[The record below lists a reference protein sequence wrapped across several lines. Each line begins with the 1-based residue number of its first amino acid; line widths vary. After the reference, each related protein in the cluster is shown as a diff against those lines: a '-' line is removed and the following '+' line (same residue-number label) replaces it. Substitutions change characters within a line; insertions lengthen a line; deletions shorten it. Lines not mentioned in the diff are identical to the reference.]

1 MEIQMALGKQAK
13 VLTDKQVKV
22 VLAYLA
28 GTRNA
33 ARNRVM
39 FLLSL
44 HAGLRAKEIAEVSWA
59 MVTNGDGEIGDEI
72 SLTNAAA
79 KGNAGGGVVALS
91 AVLKEALVEL
101 AVWQGTSGNI
111 VKTGRGKSMSA
122 QVITNWFYTLY
133 RDLGFEGCSSHSGR
147 RTAITRWAR
156 NISQVGGSMRDVQS
170 LARHSSLALTQ
181 RYVETNSDAMK
192 SVVNR

>member
-1 MEIQMALGKQAK
+1 MALGKQAK

>member
-1 MEIQMALGKQAK
+1 MALGKQAK
-13 VLTDKQVKV
+13 VLTDKQAKV
-22 VLAYLA
+22 VLSYLA
-28 GTRNA
+28 STRNA

-59 MVTNGDGEIGDEI
+59 MVTNGNGEICDEI
-72 SLTNAAA
+72 ALTNTAA
-79 KGNAGGGVVALS
+79 KGSAGGGVIALS

-111 VKTGRGKSMSA
+111 VKTARGKAMSA

-156 NISQVGGSMRDVQS
+156 NISQVGGSMRDVQA

-192 SVVNR
+192 AVVNR

>member
-1 MEIQMALGKQAK
+1 MALGKQAK
-13 VLTDKQVKV
+13 VLTDKQAKV
-22 VLAYLA
+22 VLSYLA

-44 HAGLRAKEIAEVSWA
+44 HAGLRAKEVAEVSWS

-72 SLTNAAA
+72 ALTNAAA
-79 KGNAGGGVVALS
+79 KGNAGGGVVAMSS
-91 AVLKEALVEL
+91 ALKEALIEL
-101 AVWQGTSGNI
+101 AAWQGTSGNI
-111 VKTGRGKSMSA
+111 VKTGRGKAMSA
-122 QVITNWFYTLY
+122 QVVTNWFHTLY

-192 SVVNR
+192 AVVNR